1 MSTVSPAAWLVA
13 AVIVEAVGLGGLRAS
28 RGLRRPLPA
37 VLAFAGLEGSTV
49 LVGQAI
55 TRGVSLAV
63 AYGVWTGAG
72 IGFAALAGS
81 VLFGDR
87 LTRRQAAGLGLVL
100 LGVVLL
106 QVGATS

>member
-1 MSTVSPAAWLVA
+1 MRA
-13 AVIVEAVGLGGLRAS
+13 AVWLAAAVVAEALGLGGLRAS

-81 VLFGDR
+81 VVFGDR
-87 LTRRQAAGLGLVL
+87 LSRRQTAGLGLVL

-106 QVGATS
+106 QVGAAP